1 MSVAA
6 GPEHKKHGNDVTH
19 TLLSPSVT
27 AQQHLCVQSC
37 RPNEE
42 VSIPSRFSNELQR
55 EKEKEEK
62 NKIKSAIF

>member
-1 MSVAA
+1 MSLAA

-27 AQQHLCVQSC
+27 PQQHLCVQSC

-42 VSIPSRFSNELQR
+42 VSIPSRFSNELQQ
-55 EKEKEEK
+55 EKEKEEE
-62 NKIKSAIF
+62 KIK